1 MADLVGFENAV
12 HPDLAL
18 SRCAFCHDQCMSASP
33 EAVFSGNQ
41 RHVVS
46 RVANRIRRLHAKQ
59 LAWSAE
65 EASALYGGL
74 TSGLQAQYCI
84 YIDGSQ
90 RIEPYLYAARQ
101 EAVDHGVAPASVATY
116 AENVAS
122 SGGELGANGPLVD
135 SPALNAATGNGSSVR
150 AGRSNP
156 RLVGGQAAREL
167 DPDGWRAAWL
177 LLGEGTAV
185 VAVGSS
191 GYLEYS
197 LGLREL
203 ARRAARAAADAIEGA
218 VGAGP
223 LVTTDPALAFAARF
237 FWPHLGVL
245 AEYPVLTMVEYLD
258 GRRSGTSAPA
268 PVAPEGP
275 GKAPKVVTYHDPGTL
290 ARGLGVTDAPRR
302 LLVRAGATLVEPH
315 TTGARAGDDGAYPG
329 YPFPEI
335 AARASAARAEE
346 LELTGAEVIVTA
358 SPWALANLR
367 AATSLPVVDI
377 CTFVAGTGLAAEDG
391 LAAEERPLGH
401 G

>member
-1 MADLVGFENAV
+1 M
-12 HPDLAL
+12 
-18 SRCAFCHDQCMSASP
+18 
-33 EAVFSGNQ
+33 
-41 RHVVS
+41 
-46 RVANRIRRLHAKQ
+46 
-59 LAWSAE
+59 
-65 EASALYGGL
+65 
-74 TSGLQAQYCI
+74 
-84 YIDGSQ
+84 
-90 RIEPYLYAARQ
+90 
-101 EAVDHGVAPASVATY
+101 ATY

-203 ARRAARAAADAIEGA
+203 ARRAARAAADAIDGARRSRPAGDDRSRLGLRGA
-218 VGAGP
+218 VLLAPSRSLGRVPGPHHGRVPGRPPLGHQRPGPRRAG
-223 LVTTDPALAFAARF
+223 
-237 FWPHLGVL
+237 
-245 AEYPVLTMVEYLD
+245 
-258 GRRSGTSAPA
+258 RSG
-268 PVAPEGP
+268 EGTQGRDLP
-275 GKAPKVVTYHDPGTL
+275 RPRDL

-377 CTFVAGTGLAAEDG
+377 CTLVAGTGLAAEDG
-391 LAAEERPLGH
+391 LAAEERPLRH